1 MFYFKNIIYFILYIH
16 LKMVIYTC
24 SNCNKEFKKKYNFNY
39 HINNKIRP
47 CSSLI
52 TYIAPK
58 DSSIAPKDS
67 SIAPK
72 DSSIAPKDSSIA
84 PKDSSIKPLTTDL
97 FKNALET
104 QNINNILL
112 NEIEKLVNSNLT
124 NKKEN
129 NTCMYCDTTFTR
141 NNNLQRHIK
150 ERCKSKM
157 YYDELEKLKIKFD
170 SSKKEIEELKK
181 QLNTNNS
188 KIITTNNNNSNNTNN
203 TLNNN
208 QINNGTINNNN
219 LNVQLVQ
226 FGSENIDDLDIKEA
240 LNIYLKSTGG
250 NIVSNMLKFVN
261 LNEKYPQNHN
271 ICMSDLSRELV
282 KIFNGKQFIVKKFKD
297 AKSDILGKAIV
308 TTYKIVDK
316 IENNNSIKKTTNDKS
331 KMKINKVSL
340 KLINGTS
347 AEDIVR
353 EEIREAEK
361 LLKDDDILLIA
372 NDNEGTEVTEENE
385 EEREFTNHE
394 QMRIEHLE
402 NKQQGLQE
410 ITLERL
416 KEELY
421 NGRYLVICD

>member
-1 MFYFKNIIYFILYIH
+1 MKDFK
-16 LKMVIYTC
+16 C
-24 SNCNKEFKKKYNFNY
+24 PNCFKEFTRKQNFYY

-47 CSSLI
+47 CKVINNVLAPKSTDLAPKSTDLAPKSTDLAPKSTDLAPKSTDLTPKSTDNSQYQIKKVISLI
-52 TYIAPK
+52 NEL
-58 DSSIAPKDS
+58 D
-67 SIAPK
+67 
-72 DSSIAPKDSSIA
+72 
-84 PKDSSIKPLTTDL
+84 TDN
-97 FKNALET
+97 K
-104 QNINNILL
+104 
-112 NEIEKLVNSNLT
+112 SNLDIHDILSNDINKLT
-124 NKKEN
+124 NTNLNIKTSDT
-129 NTCMYCDTTFTR
+129 TCIYCETTFTR
-141 NNNLQRHIK
+141 HSSLQRHIK
-150 ERCKSKM
+150 ERCKSKK
-157 YYDELEKLKIKFD
+157 YYDELEKIKVKF
-170 SSKKEIEELKK
+170 EELKK
-181 QLNTNNS
+181 ENEELKITSQ
-188 KIITTNNNNSNNTNN
+188 IITTNNNNSNNTTN
-203 TLNNN
+203 TLNK
-208 QINNGTINNNN
+208 INNGTINNNN

-226 FGSENIDDLDIKEA
+226 FGCENIDELDIREA
-240 LNIYLKSTGG
+240 LKVYLKSTGG

-271 ICMSDLSRELV
+271 ICISDLSRELV

-316 IENNNSIKKTTNDKS
+316 IENDNSIKKTPNDKS

-372 NDNEGTEVTEENE
+372 DNSEGFEDNSDN
-385 EEREFTNHE
+385 EEREFTENE

-421 NGRYLVICD
+421 NGKCLVICD

>member
-1 MFYFKNIIYFILYIH
+1 
-16 LKMVIYTC
+16 MVIYTC
-24 SNCNKEFKKKYNFNY
+24 PNCNKEFKKKYNFNY

-47 CSSLI
+47 CSSLN
-52 TYIAPK
+52 TYNAPK

-72 DSSIAPKDSSIA
+72 DSN
-84 PKDSSIKPLTTDL
+84 IKPLTTDL

-112 NEIEKLVNSNLT
+112 NEIEKLVNSNFT

-188 KIITTNNNNSNNTNN
+188 KITTTNNNNSNNTTN

-226 FGSENIDDLDIKEA
+226 FGNENIDDLDIKEA
-240 LNIYLKSTGG
+240 LKVYLKSTGG

-316 IENNNSIKKTTNDKS
+316 IENDNSIKKTTNDKS
-331 KMKINKVSL
+331 KIKINKVSL

-353 EEIREAEK
+353 EEIRETEK

-372 NDNEGTEVTEENE
+372 DNSEENE
-385 EEREFTNHE
+385 DSEESEKEEREFTDHE
-394 QMRIEHLE
+394 QTRIEHLE

>member
-1 MFYFKNIIYFILYIH
+1 MVFYYCPK
-16 LKMVIYTC
+16 
-24 SNCNKEFKKKYNFNY
+24 CNKEF
-39 HINNKIRP
+39 NKSTNLMSHLNRKRP
-47 CSSLI
+47 CTFLNEYKAPKS
-52 TYIAPK
+52 TEIAPK
-58 DSSIAPKDS
+58 ITDLAPKSTDS
-67 SIAPK
+67 LSEKIEK
-72 DSSIAPKDSSIA
+72 SFSLINEKMIDNNN
-84 PKDSSIKPLTTDL
+84 L
-97 FKNALET
+97 
-104 QNINNILL
+104 NIQEILL
-112 NEIEKLVNSNLT
+112 NDIDKLA
-124 NKKEN
+124 NKNIKIKLGDT
-129 NTCMYCDTTFTR
+129 TCIYCESTFTR
-141 NNNLQRHIK
+141 HSSLQRHLK
-150 ERCKSKM
+150 ERCKSKK

-188 KIITTNNNNSNNTNN
+188 KIITTNNNNSNNTTN
-203 TLNNN
+203 TLNK
-208 QINNGTINNNN
+208 INNGTINNNN

-226 FGSENIDDLDIKEA
+226 FGSENIDELDIREA
-240 LNIYLKSTGG
+240 LKVYLKSTGG
-250 NIVSNMLKFVN
+250 NFVSNMLKFVN

-271 ICMSDLSRELV
+271 ICISDLSRELV

-316 IENNNSIKKTTNDKS
+316 IENDNSIKKTPNDKS

-353 EEIREAEK
+353 DEIREAEK

-372 NDNEGTEVTEENE
+372 DNSEENQDNSDD
-385 EEREFTNHE
+385 EEREFTDHE
-394 QMRIEHLE
+394 QMRIQHLE

-421 NGRYLVICD
+421 NGKCLVICD

>member
-1 MFYFKNIIYFILYIH
+1 
-16 LKMVIYTC
+16 
-24 SNCNKEFKKKYNFNY
+24 
-39 HINNKIRP
+39 
-47 CSSLI
+47 
-52 TYIAPK
+52 
-58 DSSIAPKDS
+58 
-67 SIAPK
+67 
-72 DSSIAPKDSSIA
+72 
-84 PKDSSIKPLTTDL
+84 
-97 FKNALET
+97 
-104 QNINNILL
+104 
-112 NEIEKLVNSNLT
+112 
-124 NKKEN
+124 
-129 NTCMYCDTTFTR
+129 MYCDTTFTR

-150 ERCKSKM
+150 ERCKSKK

-188 KIITTNNNNSNNTNN
+188 KIITTNNNNSNNTTN
-203 TLNNN
+203 TLNK
-208 QINNGTINNNN
+208 INNGTINNNN

-226 FGSENIDDLDIKEA
+226 FGSENIDELDIREA
-240 LNIYLKSTGG
+240 LKVYLKSTGG
-250 NIVSNMLKFVN
+250 NFVSNMLKFVN

-271 ICMSDLSRELV
+271 ICISDLSRELV

-316 IENNNSIKKTTNDKS
+316 IENDNSIKKTPNDKS

-353 EEIREAEK
+353 DEIREAEK

-372 NDNEGTEVTEENE
+372 DNSEEIEDNSDN
-385 EEREFTNHE
+385 EEREFTDHE
-394 QMRIEHLE
+394 QMRIQHLE

-421 NGRYLVICD
+421 NGKCLVICD

>member
-1 MFYFKNIIYFILYIH
+1 MVLYYCT
-16 LKMVIYTC
+16 K
-24 SNCNKEFKKKYNFNY
+24 CNKEFNKSTNLINHLNRKRPCTFLNEYKAQNVSQNAQNVSQNAQNVSQNAQNISQNFNVEVKCDNE
-39 HINNKIRP
+39 HNFNN
-47 CSSLI
+47 L
-52 TYIAPK
+52 
-58 DSSIAPKDS
+58 
-67 SIAPK
+67 
-72 DSSIAPKDSSIA
+72 
-84 PKDSSIKPLTTDL
+84 
-97 FKNALET
+97 
-104 QNINNILL
+104 LL
-112 NEIEKLVNSNLT
+112 NQINKLT
-124 NKKEN
+124 NPIKSNN
-129 NTCMYCDTTFTR
+129 NTCMYCEKIFTKK
-141 NNNLQRHIK
+141 NNLQRHIK
-150 ERCKSKM
+150 EYCKSKK
-157 YYDELEKLKIKFD
+157 YCDELEKIKIKFED
-170 SSKKEIEELKK
+170 LMNNNDHLIKEIDVLKKENNVLK
-181 QLNTNNS
+181 NTS
-188 KIITTNNNNSNNTNN
+188 QITTINNNNTLNKNSNNTTNN
-203 TLNNN
+203 T
-208 QINNGTINNNN
+208 NNGTINNNN

-226 FGSENIDDLDIKEA
+226 YGCENIDDLDIKEA
-240 LNIYLKSTGG
+240 LKVYLKSTGG

-316 IENNNSIKKTTNDKS
+316 IENDNSIKKTTNDKS

-353 EEIREAEK
+353 EEIRKAEK

-372 NDNEGTEVTEENE
+372 NNTEETEGTEESEK
-385 EEREFTNHE
+385 EEREFTEHE

-421 NGRYLVICD
+421 NGKCLVICD

>member
-1 MFYFKNIIYFILYIH
+1 MVFYY
-16 LKMVIYTC
+16 C
-24 SNCNKEFKKKYNFNY
+24 PNCNKEF
-39 HINNKIRP
+39 NKSTNLMNHLNRKRP
-47 CSSLI
+47 CTFLNDYKAPKSTDLAPKSTDLAPKSTELSPKSTKNESLNLEKSLSLI
-52 TYIAPK
+52 NEKII
-58 DSSIAPKDS
+58 DNNN
-67 SIAPK
+67 
-72 DSSIAPKDSSIA
+72 
-84 PKDSSIKPLTTDL
+84 L
-97 FKNALET
+97 
-104 QNINNILL
+104 NIQEILL
-112 NEIEKLVNSNLT
+112 NDIDNLANKNIKIKLGDT
-124 NKKEN
+124 
-129 NTCMYCDTTFTR
+129 TCIYCETTFTR
-141 NNNLQRHIK
+141 HSSLQRHVK
-150 ERCKSKM
+150 ERCKSKR
-157 YYDELEKLKIKFD
+157 YYDELEKIKLKFEAVI
-170 SSKKEIEELKK
+170 SNNEHLLKENEELKK
-181 QLNTNNS
+181 QINTNNTQ
-188 KIITTNNNNSNNTNN
+188 IITTNNKKSNNTTNNISN
-203 TLNNN
+203 TLNKN
-208 QINNGTINNNN
+208 QINNGNITNNN

-240 LNIYLKSTGG
+240 LKIYLKSTGG

-316 IENNNSIKKTTNDKS
+316 IENDEKLKKTSNDKS

-353 EEIREAEK
+353 EEIRETEK

-372 NDNEGTEVTEENE
+372 DNSEEKE
-385 EEREFTNHE
+385 IEYESDKEEREFTEHE
-394 QMRIEHLE
+394 QIRIKHLE

-421 NGRYLVICD
+421 NGKCLVIWD